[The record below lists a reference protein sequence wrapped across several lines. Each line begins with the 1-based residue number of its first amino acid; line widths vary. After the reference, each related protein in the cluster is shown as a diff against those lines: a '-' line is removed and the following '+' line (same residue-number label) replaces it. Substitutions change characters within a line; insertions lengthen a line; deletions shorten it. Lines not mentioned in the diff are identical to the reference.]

1 MILHAGIH
9 GPLGRICLEF
19 TGTTS
24 SRSYFGPRYQTFA
37 WSYSG
42 LDCPVPLDFPKIFI
56 PGLVWSVPPVVCGR
70 PLVIHGS
77 LDSLV
82 LAEMQKAF
90 KSLRNFQRSS
100 ILNVVIWFSM
110 QLDILVLIFVHFRA
124 LFRDCDR
131 FSKYLHHRV
140 HSLVI
145 PNSLNSCFSFF

>member
-1 MILHAGIH
+1 MQGFTDHSVEYVWSLLVRLRL
-9 GPLGRICLEF
+9 GPISVRE
-19 TGTTS
+19 S
-24 SRSYFGPRYQTFA
+24 RYQTFA

-42 LDCPVPLDFPKIFI
+42 LGYPGPLDFPKIFI

-100 ILNVVIWFSM
+100 ILNVVI
-110 QLDILVLIFVHFRA
+110 
-124 LFRDCDR
+124 
-131 FSKYLHHRV
+131 
-140 HSLVI
+140 
-145 PNSLNSCFSFF
+145 